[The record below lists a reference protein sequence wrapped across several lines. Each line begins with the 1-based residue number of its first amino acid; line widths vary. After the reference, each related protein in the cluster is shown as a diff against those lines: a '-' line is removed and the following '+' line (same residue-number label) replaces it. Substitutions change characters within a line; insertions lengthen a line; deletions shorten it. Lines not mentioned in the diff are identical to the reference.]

1 MALNFGQENLVRTIP
16 AMLSGRGQG
25 IGQPRYFMEL
35 KKTIK
40 KIITFGKH
48 TYYEEGIE
56 LYNQGL
62 FPEALEKFKKITVSD
77 LNENSLQYN
86 LASFYS
92 GIIHRNLGLLF
103 LHKGDFPE
111 AIAHFNMA
119 LEFNPTHYEIYNYLG
134 VAYNNWKKY
143 QKAMSAFSRVL
154 EVAPELLS
162 LRYKV
167 AIVLYNLRKYDEA
180 LEEMQHLVQLNPK
193 FADLHYHLGVFYAH
207 QRLFDQA
214 QKAFSRAIDLN
225 PQYLTARI
233 HLSLIMAAKGDY
245 DGSLEKINEIIKEK
259 PNFPDL
265 HYHAGMI
272 RAAQKDWNGAE
283 GCIRKALEINEN
295 YANPRFIL
303 GILFLRNNKQERAE
317 KEIQKALD
325 LDLEEPKRSFAKN
338 ILDHLDRRKKL
349 MQAKGQE
356 PVLAQMDPLQEGYL
370 EAVLK
375 IFPQHLSIVPDYIE
389 ILEKFGSKW
398 DRPLLVTLIRLYEE
412 AISKTP
418 GYADLHYQLGKIYDQ
433 MDDWDK
439 AIKSFS
445 KALEINPYF
454 FKPRIN
460 LYHIFMKVNMQD
472 RAKNELEILMQQG
485 IQFPDLYLDLA
496 EIYLAEKNWESALSC
511 VNEAMKKNSGFEKA
525 FMLASVILEKK
536 GDSGK
541 AVGILNEYREKNGS
555 CSKELSLRISELKK
569 KADGA

>member
-1 MALNFGQENLVRTIP
+1 
-16 AMLSGRGQG
+16 
-25 IGQPRYFMEL
+25 MEL
-35 KKTIK
+35 KNTIK
-40 KIITFGKH
+40 KIITFGKQ
-48 TYYEEGIE
+48 TFYEEGIE

-62 FPEALEKFKKITVSD
+62 FPEALEKFKKITAFD
-77 LNENSLQYN
+77 QNENSLHYN

-103 LHKGDFPE
+103 LQKGDFPE
-111 AIAHFNMA
+111 AIAHFNLA

-143 QKAMSAFSRVL
+143 QKAMSAFSKVL

-180 LEEMQHLVQLNPK
+180 LEEMRHLVELNPK
-193 FADLHYHLGVFYAH
+193 FADFHYHLGVIYAH
-207 QRLFDQA
+207 QRQFDQA
-214 QKAFSRAIDLN
+214 QKAFSRAVELN
-225 PQYLTARI
+225 PHYLSARI
-233 HLSLIMAAKGDY
+233 QLSLIMAAQGNY
-245 DGSLEKINEIIKEK
+245 DSSLEKLNEIIKEK

-272 RAAQKDWNGAE
+272 RAAQKDWNGA
-283 GCIRKALEINEN
+283 GDCIRKALEINEN

-303 GILFLRNNKQERAE
+303 GILFLRNNEREKAE

-325 LDLEEPKRSFAKN
+325 LDLEEPKQFVRQK
-338 ILDHLDRRKKL
+338 ILDYLDRSKK
-349 MQAKGQE
+349 MMPAKGQE
-356 PVLAQMDPLQEGYL
+356 SLMARMNPLQEDYL
-370 EAVLK
+370 EAVLQ

-398 DRPLLVTLIRLYEE
+398 DRPLLATLIRLYEE
-412 AISKTP
+412 AITKTP
-418 GYADLHYQLGKIYDQ
+418 DYADLHYQLGKIYDQ

-439 AIKSFS
+439 AVKSFS

-460 LYHIFMKVNMQD
+460 LYHVFMKVHKQE

-496 EIYLAEKNWESALSC
+496 EIYLAEENLESALSC
-511 VNEAMKKNSGFEKA
+511 VNEA
-525 FMLASVILEKK
+525 I
-536 GDSGK
+536 
-541 AVGILNEYREKNGS
+541 
-555 CSKELSLRISELKK
+555 KK
-569 KADGA
+569 KLGV